1 MLMLKIFNDILKF
14 QSLAMEGTAVNAT
27 LDHPEKFTEVA
38 KKFEEY
44 ATEKAIEV
52 LQSSRQLIASAPA
65 DHTTMTVELSDDEQ
79 TWQTHKDS
87 DPIKITSESTSY
99 MRCLM
104 RCISSLCR
112 FWSYGHVQR
121 RQSSVV

>member
-1 MLMLKIFNDILKF
+1 MLKIFNDILKF

-27 LDHPEKFTEVA
+27 LDHPEQFTEVA

-65 DHTTMTVELSDDEQ
+65 DHTMTVDLSDDEH
-79 TWQTHKDS
+79 TWRTCKDS
-87 DPIKITSESTSY
+87 APIKITSESTSY
-99 MRCLM
+99 MGCLM
-104 RCISSLCR
+104 RCISSLCG

>member
-14 QSLAMEGTAVNAT
+14 QSLSMEGTAVNAT
-27 LDHPEKFTEVA
+27 LDHPEKFAEVT
-38 KKFEEY
+38 KKFEQY

-65 DHTTMTVELSDDEQ
+65 DHTMTYDLSGDES

-112 FWSYGHVQR
+112 FWSFGHVQR

>member
-1 MLMLKIFNDILKF
+1 MLILKIFNDIFKF
-14 QSLAMEGTAVNAT
+14 QSLAMEGTALNTT
-27 LDHPEKFTEVA
+27 LDHPELFTEVA

-52 LQSSRQLIASAPA
+52 LQSSRKLIASAPA
-65 DHTTMTVELSDDEQ
+65 GHKMTVELSDDEQ

-112 FWSYGHVQR
+112 FWSYGYVQR